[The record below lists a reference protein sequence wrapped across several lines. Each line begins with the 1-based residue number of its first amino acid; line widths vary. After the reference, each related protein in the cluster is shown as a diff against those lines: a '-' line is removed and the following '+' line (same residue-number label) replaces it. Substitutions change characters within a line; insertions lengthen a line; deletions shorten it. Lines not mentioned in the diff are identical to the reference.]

1 MASYVTTTDALVA
14 LNGTIP
20 FNSVSI
26 PCNKGNVVPVVPGV
40 LNLNGN
46 TSNRFAR
53 YEVTLQG
60 NIQIPEGGAVTPIA
74 LGITLNGVIIPES
87 VAIVTPAAAEEYW
100 HVNTSASI
108 TVPCGCCLTVSGA
121 YVDGTEDDPTTT
133 PTPSNQETSIFRK
146 WDLTIT
152 WPARTVWDRLPAT
165 GGRNRTSR

>member
-1 MASYVTTTDALVA
+1 MASYVTTADATVA

-26 PCNKGNVVPVVPGV
+26 PCNKGNVIPVVPGV

-60 NIQIPEGGAVTPIA
+60 NIRIPEGGAVTPIA
-74 LGITLNGVIIPES
+74 LGITLNGTIIPES
-87 VAIVTPAAAEEYW
+87 VAIVTPAAVGDYW
-100 HVNTSASI
+100 HVNTSAFV

-121 YVDGTEDDPTTT
+121 YVDGTEDDAATT
-133 PTPSNQETSIFRK
+133 PTPSIQVRREAS
-146 WDLTIT
+146 LT
-152 WPARTVWDRLPAT
+152 V
-165 GGRNRTSR
+165 NRIA